1 MVNVCERPPLDRR
14 GTNQLLRI
22 GIIGD
27 FDPSL
32 SSHIAT
38 DEALAHA
45 TGALSVTL
53 ECSWLPTRLLSEASG
68 EAALRQCDALWCA
81 PGSPYKS
88 MDGALRAIQFAR
100 EEGWPF
106 IGT

>member
-1 MVNVCERPPLDRR
+1 MNQPLRV
-14 GTNQLLRI
+14 

-27 FDPSL
+27 FDPSYP
-32 SSHIAT
+32 SHVAT
-38 DEALAHA
+38 NEALSHA
-45 TGALSVTL
+45 AGALSVDL
-53 ECSWLPTRLLSEASG
+53 DCSWLPTQSLDEASG
-68 EAALRQCDALWCA
+68 EAALKHFDALWCA

-88 MDGALRAIQFAR
+88 MVGALRAIQFAR

>member
-1 MVNVCERPPLDRR
+1 MHHPLRV
-14 GTNQLLRI
+14 

-27 FDPSL
+27 FDSSYPS
-32 SSHIAT
+32 HVAT
-38 DEALAHA
+38 NEALAHA
-45 TGALSVTL
+45 AGALSVAL
-53 ECSWLPTRLLSEASG
+53 ECSWLDTQHLAG
-68 EAALRQCDALWCA
+68 ESNEVTLKKFDALWCA

-88 MDGALRAIQFAR
+88 MAGALRAIQFAR

>member
-1 MVNVCERPPLDRR
+1 MANVCKRPPLDRR

-27 FDPSL
+27 FDPNL
-32 SSHIAT
+32 PSHIAT
-38 DEALAHA
+38 NEALTHA
-45 TGALSVTL
+45 AGALSVAL
-53 ECSWLPTRLLSEASG
+53 ECSWLDTQLLTEESG
-68 EAALRQCDALWCA
+68 ETALRQCDALWCSS
-81 PGSPYKS
+81 GGPYKS